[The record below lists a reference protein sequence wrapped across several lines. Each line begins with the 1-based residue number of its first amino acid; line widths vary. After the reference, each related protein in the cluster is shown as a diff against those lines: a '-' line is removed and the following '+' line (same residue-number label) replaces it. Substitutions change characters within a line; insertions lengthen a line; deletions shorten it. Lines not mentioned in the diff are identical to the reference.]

1 MREPDTLFAVTA
13 KYSIDTNVILSF
25 LGDSDAEHY
34 PLDVFKPQ
42 WEFLERAMKDGRIV
56 GARRVETE
64 LERWEERLPP
74 LKAWLDSHKYL
85 FCDVTDAQLA
95 AAKQIVNAF
104 PAYGSNDN
112 YLGDLEVM
120 TLAKARSL
128 TVISL
133 EQKAQQHSKQR
144 PKIPNVSDEFDIP
157 CVNLAGF
164 LRAEG
169 FIS

>member
-1 MREPDTLFAVTA
+1 MAEPDALFALAT

-42 WEFLERAMKDGRIV
+42 WDFLERAMKDGRV
-56 GARRVETE
+56 VAARRVETE
-64 LERWEERLPP
+64 LEKWDERLPQ
-74 LKAWLDSHKYL
+74 LKAWLDRHKYL
-85 FCDVTDAQLA
+85 FCDVDSAQLA
-95 AAKQIVNAF
+95 SAKRIVNVY
-104 PAYGSNDN
+104 PAYGANEN

-120 TLAKARSL
+120 TLAAARSL

-133 EQKAQQHSKQR
+133 EQRAQQHSKLR
-144 PKIPNVSDEFDIP
+144 PKIPNVATQFGIP

-169 FIS
+169 FRA

>member
-1 MREPDTLFAVTA
+1 MTEPDTLFAVTA

-42 WEFLERAMKDGRIV
+42 WEFLERAMKDGRVV
-56 GARRVETE
+56 GARRVEIE
-64 LERWEERLPP
+64 LERWEERLSP
-74 LKAWLDSHKYL
+74 LKTWLDGHKYL
-85 FCDVTDAQLA
+85 FCDVTDAQLE

-104 PAYGSNDN
+104 PAYALNDN

-120 TLAKARSL
+120 TLAKARTL

-133 EQKAQQHSKQR
+133 EQKTQQHSKQR
-144 PKIPNVSDEFDIP
+144 PKIPNVAEEFGIA

-169 FIS
+169 FAL